1 MVKIL
6 TKSSKPAE
14 CEAKRFI
21 QSVQY
26 QQHKPEHV
34 SRQYWRYKDCNGFY
48 TVDVNLNLL
57 PPSPCLGVPV
67 VFLEAVKAQCCTIF
81 CWCSCFSCL
90 NLDLCLTPFDTC
102 ALTQPRLG
110 VCFGSDPGDWETLGP
125 AERSLQPLGNSLPGV
140 CVELLCSMFNT
151 HTSLVSGVAHAVVVQ

>member
-34 SRQYWRYKDCNGFY
+34 SRQYWRYKDCNGLY

-57 PPSPCLGVPV
+57 LPPLSWGTRGLLRGCEGPMLHHFLLMLLLLLSESWPLLDTVWHMRTNSTSAWSLFWQWPRGLGDSWACRKIPTAFGEFPTRCVCRTA
-67 VFLEAVKAQCCTIF
+67 VFYV
-81 CWCSCFSCL
+81 
-90 NLDLCLTPFDTC
+90 
-102 ALTQPRLG
+102 
-110 VCFGSDPGDWETLGP
+110 
-125 AERSLQPLGNSLPGV
+125 
-140 CVELLCSMFNT
+140 
-151 HTSLVSGVAHAVVVQ
+151 